1 MKKKKKESKEPFWW
15 ALFAVGGT
23 MAAIFLPV
31 HIFIFGI
38 AVPMGWMDPEIA
50 SKENLRN
57 LLGNPI
63 VKIYLVALI
72 ALPLFHWAHRFRFTV
87 HDLGLKVSQDAVAFL
102 CYSTAVLGSVATVLI
117 LLLIP

>member
-63 VKIYLVALI
+63 VKIYLFFVI
-72 ALPLFHWAHRFRFTV
+72 ALPLYHWAHRFRFILF
-87 HDLGLKVSQDAVAFL
+87 DLGIKGLRKPIAVL
-102 CYSTAVLGSVATVLI
+102 CYGGALLGTAGSLWVLWRV
-117 LLLIP
+117 